1 MFVLNPYASDFFLGE
16 GSHSKVFAAE
26 LHEGEDVRK
35 IALKVMKSEDTITED
50 MLTEMRCMS
59 KLIDSPHVVQLQKFK
74 FPKDDSIKVSSFKRK
89 LSQLAIECPFVKQ
102 VHNSFCIAMEQ
113 MDTSVH
119 VLLYDKDHLE
129 TLSFPMILSWIKQ
142 LLLALSDCHKKG
154 IIHRDVKPHNLL
166 VNRDRSI
173 LKLSDFSIA
182 KEQKAKRSKK
192 LVEDELVTPQ
202 MVTLFYRA
210 PEILK
215 GSVDYSYATDI
226 WSIGAVAAELFQH
239 LDAQEH
245 GKGFRG
251 PFFFRNPYFSSEADP
266 EHVQH
271 EKSLQCLMSFLNHV
285 SWTRKTAG
293 SFSDEFQSEHP
304 DVSKFLFDCLKLEP
318 LERPSATTLIETH
331 SLFVTKLVS

>member
-226 WSIGAVAAELFQH
+226 WSNWC
-239 LDAQEH
+239 
-245 GKGFRG
+245 R
-251 PFFFRNPYFSSEADP
+251 SSRTLSAP
-266 EHVQH
+266 RRTRARQRLPRTVFLS
-271 EKSLQCLMSFLNHV
+271 KSLFFERSGPGTRP
-285 SWTRKTAG
+285 TRKELAV
-293 SFSDEFQSEHP
+293 P
-304 DVSKFLFDCLKLEP
+304 DV
-318 LERPSATTLIETH
+318 
-331 SLFVTKLVS
+331 VSQSCVLDS